1 MALIHEELLT
11 SWGRSLAFRLG
22 AHWETLVFTNVFS
35 FRIIGGKIYAKMY
48 NSGIWASHQ
57 YWLLLRI
64 IHCLFWMASPLILL
78 ILHFSHSSFLQ
89 GSNCEG
95 NALRFH
101 KDLLTLCFTS
111 HQETI
116 AYMAG
121 CKAAQS
127 TSTGQQK
134 QCGVT
139 LFLSMDPTSED
150 SQHHVSVRSIPWS
163 WTPRKQPALQG
174 TWQQDELSP

>member
-1 MALIHEELLT
+1 MRNCSPAEVSPLPLDWEPIGKHWYLQMCFHSELSEVRFMRKCIT
-11 SWGRSLAFRLG
+11 
-22 AHWETLVFTNVFS
+22 
-35 FRIIGGKIYAKMY
+35 
-48 NSGIWASHQ
+48 GIWASHQ

-139 LFLSMDPTSED
+139 LFLTMDPTSED